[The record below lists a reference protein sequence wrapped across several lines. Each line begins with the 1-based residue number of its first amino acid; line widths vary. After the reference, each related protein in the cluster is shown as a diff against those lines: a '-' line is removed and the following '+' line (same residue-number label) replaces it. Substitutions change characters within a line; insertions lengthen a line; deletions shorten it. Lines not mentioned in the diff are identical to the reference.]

1 MTKARSRKDR
11 GCLLQNM
18 YSVSMDWPA
27 PFSMPLSPSLRYR
40 GMGPGRGSVGRGK
53 AGCCD
58 WHGTGAVT
66 LERVRSSRNSFGTQ
80 GRGHVMDV
88 AADGLTIV
96 VALRRFS
103 KGFAE
108 GKGGLGHHELA
119 HATRL
124 GSDALARCRRL
135 FYLTRAGIERS
146 CSRTAVTSPAPL

>member
-1 MTKARSRKDR
+1 
-11 GCLLQNM
+11 
-18 YSVSMDWPA
+18 
-27 PFSMPLSPSLRYR
+27 
-40 GMGPGRGSVGRGK
+40 
-53 AGCCD
+53 
-58 WHGTGAVT
+58 
-66 LERVRSSRNSFGTQ
+66 
-80 GRGHVMDV
+80 MDV

-124 GSDALARCRRL
+124 GSDALARCLSLLVSQKLITSAVTDEHMIGRRL

-146 CSRTAVTSPAPL
+146 FANRGH